1 MRWHYAAAVAV
12 LVVTAGCT
20 SLAGV
25 GERPAETVTPAP
37 VPTAAAAPPVLPP
50 GISEDGLHSART
62 LSTAH
67 RDALANRSYTMHERY
82 VATRT
87 RNNETTTTLRRNETT
102 VVSGVRTYRHD
113 LERVRTSADGNRT
126 EYRQSTY
133 GDGEQWYERRATDGS
148 VTYRGGEIRF
158 GRDQYAYETAFY
170 VDRYLV
176 TNETW
181 TARVQR
187 DGRQYVRLVGAGGSP
202 PWASLLSEPETYR
215 VALLVD
221 ATGLV
226 YRMDIRY
233 VTASEEIRYSFRYER
248 IDATTVE
255 PPAWLGEAKAQV
267 AAANETDSD

>member
-1 MRWHYAAAVAV
+1 MRWHYWAALAV

-25 GERPAETVTPAP
+25 GEQPARTVTPAP
-37 VPTAAAAPPVLPP
+37 VPTAASPPPVWPP
-50 GISEDGLHSART
+50 GISEDGLHSAQT
-62 LSTAH
+62 LATAH
-67 RDALANRSYTMHERY
+67 RDALENRSYTMHERY

-87 RNNETTTTLRRNETT
+87 LDNGTTTTLRRNETT
-102 VVSGVRTYRHD
+102 VVTGVRTYRHD
-113 LERVRTSADGNRT
+113 LERVRTSADGNHT

-133 GDGEQWYERRATDGS
+133 GDGEQWYERRATGGS
-148 VTYRGGEIRF
+148 VTYRGGEIHF
-158 GRDQYAYETAFY
+158 DRDQYAYETAFY

-187 DGRQYVRLVGAGGSP
+187 DGRQYVRVVGAGGAP

-221 ATGLV
+221 VTGLV
-226 YRMDIRY
+226 SRMDIRY
-233 VTASEEIRYSFRYER
+233 VTAREEIRYSFRYE
-248 IDATTVE
+248 ALGGTTVE
-255 PPAWLGEAKAQV
+255 PPGWLGEAKTRIDT
-267 AAANETDSD
+267 ANETAGD